1 MGAGIMNTVDLEVIK
16 NKLSSLSQ
24 LQDSLIPKQA
34 DNTVVLVQIGLGN
47 LKATWNMWWWLNTTF
62 WLLYKQQIELGN
74 KTA

>member
-1 MGAGIMNTVDLEVIK
+1 MGAGIMNTVGLEVIK

-47 LKATWNMWWWLNTTF
+47 LKATWNMWWWLKTTS
-62 WLLYKQQIELGN
+62 WLVYKQIELGN
-74 KTA
+74 TTA